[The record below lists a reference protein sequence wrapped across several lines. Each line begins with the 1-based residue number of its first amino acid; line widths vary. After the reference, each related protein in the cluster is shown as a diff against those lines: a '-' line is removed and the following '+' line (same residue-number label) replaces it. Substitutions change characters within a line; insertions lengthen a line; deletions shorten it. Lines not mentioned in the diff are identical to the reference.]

1 MTDIFSETIRNL
13 FLLCIVVW
21 ACVACVPAVSTVSV
35 PSATPNTAVMSFDLT
50 KAPILVGSV
59 FTANVRLDHVARLV
73 GVELQVV
80 YDPAILEEQDA
91 DLGKDGLQAA
101 WGKFLKPDFVAQNLA
116 EPAQGKI
123 SLAAVQLP
131 PSQPVSGSG
140 VLATITFKA
149 KSAGS
154 SPLTFSLVNLSTSSG
169 TFIERTLQNTQVR
182 VIPR

>member
-1 MTDIFSETIRNL
+1 MMDTFSKTIGNL
-13 FLLCIVVW
+13 FLLCIVMW
-21 ACVACVPAVSTVSV
+21 ACVACVPTVSTVTV
-35 PSATPNTAVMSFDLT
+35 PSATPNTAVMSFDLA

-59 FTANVRLDHVARLV
+59 FTANVRLDRVARLA

-91 DLGKDGLQAA
+91 DPGKDGLQAA
-101 WGKFLKPDFVAQNLA
+101 WGEFLKPDFVVQNLV

-154 SPLTFSLVNLSTSSG
+154 SPLTFNLVNLSTSSG
-169 TFIERTLQNTQVR
+169 TFIECTLQNTQVR
-182 VIPR
+182 VIPK